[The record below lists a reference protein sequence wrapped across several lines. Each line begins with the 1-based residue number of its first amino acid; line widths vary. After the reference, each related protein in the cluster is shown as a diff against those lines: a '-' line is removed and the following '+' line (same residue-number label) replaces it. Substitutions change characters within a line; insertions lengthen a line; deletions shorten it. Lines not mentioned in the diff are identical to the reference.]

1 MQQKKQYPT
10 GISAL
15 PETKEQ
21 IRRISA
27 ATGKKKYAILA
38 EAVNL
43 WAKVNGY
50 AK

>member
-1 MQQKKQYPT
+1 MHESKKVV
-10 GISAL
+10 SVAVK
-15 PETKEQ
+15 PETRKSVAEL
-21 IRRISA
+21 SELS
-27 ATGKKKYAILA
+27 GKKKYAILA